1 MAIYKGATLDT
12 LPGYALAQVYR
23 MLRHATDDALRE
35 LCLTTPQWG
44 ALGCMA
50 KNDGISGAELA
61 RMHHVTP
68 QTMNSVLQ
76 NLEHHGLI
84 RREPHPTQGTVLR
97 VFLTDA
103 GHARLAEA
111 TRLVEEVQERMLVPL
126 SASEQE
132 HFKDLLERCMGA
144 LEAGGLASA
153 HGLPCV
159 D

>member
-1 MAIYKGATLDT
+1 
-12 LPGYALAQVYR
+12 
-23 MLRHATDDALRE
+23 
-35 LCLTTPQWG
+35 
-44 ALGCMA
+44 MA

-61 RMHHVTP
+61 RIHHVTP

-97 VFLTDA
+97 VFLTDTGRA
-103 GHARLAEA
+103 CLTEA
-111 TRLVEEVQERMLVPL
+111 TRRVEAVQERMLVPL

-132 HFKDLLERCMGA
+132 HLKELLERCMGA

-153 HGLPCV
+153 DGLPCV
-159 D
+159 G